1 VGKRGQAFARRE
13 PQIKGTVAAVAGYR
27 TMNNYLYTAIGLVVF
42 YIGLKMFS
50 GGMKSMGNIDHLQWF
65 IANPIYMFFGG
76 IVMTL
81 AWQSSSL
88 STTAIIALV
97 ASGAVPL
104 PAAIACVL
112 GANIGTTGTIWLAG
126 LLVSDGVPR
135 GDTLR
140 IAMVHTGMNLLMAIS
155 LLPFV
160 HHIAKYVGRFG

>member
-1 VGKRGQAFARRE
+1 
-13 PQIKGTVAAVAGYR
+13 
-27 TMNNYLYTAIGLVVF
+27 
-42 YIGLKMFS
+42 MF
-50 GGMKSMGNIDHLQWF
+50 I
-65 IANPIYMFFGG
+65 GG

-81 AWQSSSL
+81 LWQSSSL

-104 PAAIACVL
+104 PAAIAAVL

-126 LLVSDGVPR
+126 LLVSDGMPK

-140 IAMVHTGMNLLMAIS
+140 IAMAHTGVNLFMAAT

-160 HHIAKYVGRFG
+160 HRIAQFLGRF

>member
-1 VGKRGQAFARRE
+1 
-13 PQIKGTVAAVAGYR
+13 
-27 TMNNYLYTAIGLVVF
+27 
-42 YIGLKMFS
+42 
-50 GGMKSMGNIDHLQWF
+50 MKSMGNIDHLQWF
-65 IANPIYMFFGG
+65 IANPIYMFIGG
-76 IVMTL
+76 IAMTL

-104 PAAIACVL
+104 PAAIAAVL

-126 LLVSDGVPR
+126 LLVSDGMPR

-140 IAMVHTGMNLLMAIS
+140 IALVHTGVNLLMAIT

>member
-1 VGKRGQAFARRE
+1 
-13 PQIKGTVAAVAGYR
+13 
-27 TMNNYLYTAIGLVVF
+27 MNNYVYSAIGLVVF
-42 YIGLKMFS
+42 YVGLKMFS
-50 GGMKSMGNIDHLQWF
+50 GGMKSMGNIDHLTWF
-65 IANPIYMFFGG
+65 LGNPIYMFFGS

-97 ASGAVPL
+97 ASGVLPL
-104 PAAIACVL
+104 PAAVAAVL

-126 LLVSDGVPR
+126 LLVSDGMPK

-140 IAMVHTGMNLLMAIS
+140 IAMIHTGVNLLMAIS

-160 HHIAKYVGRFG
+160 NHIAKFVGKVGQ

>member
-1 VGKRGQAFARRE
+1 
-13 PQIKGTVAAVAGYR
+13 
-27 TMNNYLYTAIGLVVF
+27 MNNYLYTSIGLVVF

-50 GGMKSMGNIDHLQWF
+50 GGMKSMGNIDHLQGCLG
-65 IANPIYMFFGG
+65 NPIYMFFGS

-97 ASGAVPL
+97 ASGVLPL
-104 PAAIACVL
+104 PSAVAAVL

-126 LLVSDGVPR
+126 LLVSDGMPR

-140 IAMVHTGMNLLMAIS
+140 IALIHTGVNLLMALS

-160 HHIAKYVGRFG
+160 NHIAKFVGRVG

>member
-1 VGKRGQAFARRE
+1 
-13 PQIKGTVAAVAGYR
+13 
-27 TMNNYLYTAIGLVVF
+27 MNNYVYTAIGLVVF

-50 GGMKSMGNIDHLQWF
+50 GGMKSMGNIDHLTWF
-65 IANPIYMFFGG
+65 LGNPIYMFFGS
-76 IVMTL
+76 IAMTL

-97 ASGAVPL
+97 ASGVLPL
-104 PAAIACVL
+104 PAAVAAVL

-126 LLVSDGVPR
+126 LLVSDGMPK

-140 IAMVHTGMNLLMAIS
+140 IAMIHTGVNLLMALS

-160 HHIAKYVGRFG
+160 NHIAKYVGRVG

>member
-1 VGKRGQAFARRE
+1 MNRTDKLIKKVKRMDLGN
-13 PQIKGTVAAVAGYR
+13 PVI
-27 TMNNYLYTAIGLVVF
+27 TALVGLVVF

-50 GGMKSMGNIDHLQWF
+50 GGMKSMGNLNHLSFF
-65 IANPIYMFFGG
+65 IHNPYWMFLGG

-81 AWQSSSL
+81 LWQSSSL

-104 PAAIACVL
+104 PAAVAAVL

-126 LLVSDGVPR
+126 VFVSDGMPK

-140 IAMVHTGMNLLMAIS
+140 IAMAHTGMNLLMAVS

-160 HHIAKYVGRFG
+160 HHIARFLARFT

>member
-1 VGKRGQAFARRE
+1 MDNKL
-13 PQIKGTVAAVAGYR
+13 IKKVKKMEMNSPILTV
-27 TMNNYLYTAIGLVVF
+27 LIGLVIF

-50 GGMKSMGNIDHLQWF
+50 GGMKSMGNMDHLQWF
-65 IANPIYMFFGG
+65 VANPIYMFLGG

-81 AWQSSSL
+81 LWQSSSL

-112 GANIGTTGTIWLAG
+112 GANLGTTGTIWLAG
-126 LLVSDGVPR
+126 FLVSDGMPK

-140 IAMVHTGMNLLMAIS
+140 IAIIHSGANLFMAAT

-160 HHIAKYVGRFG
+160 HHIARFVTRFT

>member
-1 VGKRGQAFARRE
+1 V
-13 PQIKGTVAAVAGYR
+13 
-27 TMNNYLYTAIGLVVF
+27 NNYVYTAIGLVVF
-42 YIGLKMFS
+42 YVGLKMFS
-50 GGMKSMGNIDHLQWF
+50 GGMKSMGNIDHLTWF
-65 IANPIYMFFGG
+65 LGNPIYMFFGS

-97 ASGAVPL
+97 ASGVLPL
-104 PAAIACVL
+104 PAAVAAVL

-126 LLVSDGVPR
+126 LLVSDGIPK

-140 IAMVHTGMNLLMAIS
+140 IAMIHTGVNLLMALS

-160 HHIAKYVGRFG
+160 NHIAKFVGKVGQ

>member
-1 VGKRGQAFARRE
+1 MKKK
-13 PQIKGTVAAVAGYR
+13 IKQLQKKVN
-27 TMNNYLYTAIGLVVF
+27 TMDMSVQWLLTNPVTTALVGLVIF

-50 GGMKSMGNIDHLQWF
+50 GGMKSMGNMEHLTWF
-65 IANPIYMFFGG
+65 LGNPIYMFFGG
-76 IVMTL
+76 IIMTL

-97 ASGAVPL
+97 ASGEIPL

-126 LLVSDGVPR
+126 LLVSDGMPK

-140 IAMVHTGMNLLMAIS
+140 IAMAHTGVNLMMAIM

-160 HHIAKYVGRFG
+160 QYIAKWLSKF

>member
-1 VGKRGQAFARRE
+1 MNRTDKLIKKVKRMDLGN
-13 PQIKGTVAAVAGYR
+13 PVI
-27 TMNNYLYTAIGLVVF
+27 TALVGLVVF

-50 GGMKSMGNIDHLQWF
+50 GGMKSMGNLDHLSFF
-65 IANPIYMFFGG
+65 IHNPYWMFLGG

-81 AWQSSSL
+81 LWQSSSL

-104 PAAIACVL
+104 PAAVAAVL

-126 LLVSDGVPR
+126 LLVSDGMPK

-140 IAMVHTGMNLLMAIS
+140 IAMAHTGMNLLMALA

-160 HHIAKYVGRFG
+160 GNIARILGRF